1 MSWMTSWPF
10 LIAVALATAASMEAF
25 AWWAHKYIMHEWGWG
40 WHRSHHEP
48 HDELLEKNDLY
59 AVLFAGFAIALFTVG
74 SFVHPLINAVAWG
87 ITLYGLMYFI
97 VHDGL
102 VHQRW
107 PFRYIPH
114 RGYAK
119 RLVQAHRL
127 HHAVRG
133 KADSVSFGFLYAPP
147 IDRLHAQL
155 RASGVIAREKAA
167 LGRDKGSFELVS
179 GPDDGDG
186 LPAR

>member
-1 MSWMTSWPF
+1 MSFWTSWPVLA
-10 LIAVALATAASMEAF
+10 LIALAVFLLMEGVAWA
-25 AWWAHKYIMHEWGWG
+25 AHKYIMHGWGWG

-48 HDELLEKNDLY
+48 HDGAFELNDLY
-59 AVLFAGFAIALFTVG
+59 AVVFAGFAIVLFYVG
-74 SFVHPLINAVAWG
+74 SQGYPVVSAVAVG
-87 ITLYGLMYFI
+87 ITLYGLFYFI

-107 PFRYIPH
+107 PFRHIPK

-133 KADSVSFGFLYAPP
+133 KADCVSFGFLYAPP
-147 IDRLHAQL
+147 
-155 RASGVIAREKAA
+155 V
-167 LGRDKGSFELVS
+167 
-179 GPDDGDG
+179 DG
-186 LPAR
+186 LRTKLRSSGAPLGDHGAVEDRDPVH

>member
-1 MSWMTSWPF
+1 M
-10 LIAVALATAASMEAF
+10 
-25 AWWAHKYIMHEWGWG
+25 
-40 WHRSHHEP
+40 
-48 HDELLEKNDLY
+48 
-59 AVLFAGFAIALFTVG
+59 FAGFAVLLFVAGSYIHPVVKAL
-74 SFVHPLINAVAWG
+74 AWG
-87 ITLYGLMYFI
+87 ITIYGILYFI

-133 KADSVSFGFLYAPP
+133 KDDSVSFGFLYAPP
-147 IDRLHAQL
+147 IEKLHAQL
-155 RASGVIAREKAA
+155 RASGVIAREKAETA
-167 LGRDKGSFELVS
+167 EERREAATAEPSRG
-179 GPDDGDG
+179 
-186 LPAR
+186 